1 MRISDWSSDVCS
13 SDVVLE
19 AVVSRQRLV
28 GLGDDVVLFLIGGEP
43 DDVVGDVAV
52 ADVAVRRLDEAERV
66 DPGVGGEATDESDV
80 RTLRG
85 LDRAHAAVVGEVDV
99 ADLDAGPLTG
109 KATGAERREATAVGE
124 ARQRLPLVPDMGE
137 LACSAERLA
146 CGDTGT
152 GVK

>member
-13 SDVVLE
+13 SDLVLE

-66 DPGVGGEATDESDV
+66 DPGVGGEATDDADV

-85 LDRAHAAVVGEVDV
+85 LDRAHVAVVGDRKR
-99 ADLDAGPLTG
+99 T
-109 KATGAERREATAVGE
+109 
-124 ARQRLPLVPDMGE
+124 RLNSSP
-137 LACSAERLA
+137 
-146 CGDTGT
+146 
-152 GVK
+152 